1 MRIKALVAAS
11 AALLVLAACSKAPE
25 EKAEAPATDAVEA
38 AGHARPVVFTVRASQ
53 GARRDADA

>member
-25 EKAEAPATDAVEA
+25 EKAEAPATDAV
-38 AGHARPVVFTVRASQ
+38 GHLGRSQ
-53 GARRDADA
+53 